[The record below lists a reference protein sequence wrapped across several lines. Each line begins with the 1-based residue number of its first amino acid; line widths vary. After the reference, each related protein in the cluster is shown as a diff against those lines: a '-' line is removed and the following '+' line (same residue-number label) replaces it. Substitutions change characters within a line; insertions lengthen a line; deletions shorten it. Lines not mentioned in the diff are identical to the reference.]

1 MLQYDITMEHNEDSL
16 VALSHMQYDLFCTRN
31 FIARNLLSL
40 VAIAVGAMYFSRFWG
55 IALVAFPSSRYCFTD
70 KGIEITF
77 HPGKPDEE
85 KLTPVGYGEILKL
98 GEDLNFFYLFPTPNG
113 GYCIPKTALGEKQK
127 DFVSFVEWK
136 TGKKFYRRRPS
147 LFQRIRDW
155 FRERNSEPEHL

>member
-1 MLQYDITMEHNEDSL
+1 MIIILPAIGVDKMRVITAPLLDGLIHKIGKS
-16 VALSHMQYDLFCTRN
+16 C
-31 FIARNLLSL
+31 IA
-40 VAIAVGAMYFSRFWG
+40 
-55 IALVAFPSSRYCFTD
+55 SRYRFTD